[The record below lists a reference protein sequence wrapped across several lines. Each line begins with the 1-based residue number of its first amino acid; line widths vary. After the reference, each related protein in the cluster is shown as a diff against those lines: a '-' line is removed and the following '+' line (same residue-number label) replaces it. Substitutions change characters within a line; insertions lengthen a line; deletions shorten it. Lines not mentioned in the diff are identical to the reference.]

1 MYAYITISNVGADAG
16 PFDLYSDV
24 DGFLSAFETGI
35 PTALLEAGYAT
46 NLVPDGTTII
56 KIQSVN
62 DKCNNF
68 VNIGTASLEYYFT
81 PNDGSSYV
89 LDFINSGTYGYAY
102 GYFNGYYNGSS
113 LVPGNHIVKL
123 NSDRTVDTSFNID
136 EGPEFHT
143 VFLGASITEL
153 PDLSII
159 FGGFYLTYNG
169 VTVNRILKLLPD
181 GSRDPNFNTGTGFN
195 NFVTNVQVDTSGRFY
210 VLGLFTSY
218 NGSTVPRGIVRLLP
232 DGSLDTTYN
241 SGGGVGFN
249 NTSIFGIVNPDN
261 SIIISGYFTQYNGS
275 VISTGIVKLDDTG
288 AISPDFNGGT
298 GFNVGNGEPV
308 SITQINGETSFYAAG
323 YFTQYNGNPYP
334 YIVKLTQTGDVDP
347 SLNAVGTG
355 FDNPVFIIKVI
366 WGDKLFCYGSFTSYN
381 GVPALG
387 YIILNSDGSVYWAP
401 PEAYYNVY
409 VIGNDLFGMDFS
421 TNLNELRFTFDP
433 LYTTTTTT
441 TI

>member
-24 DGFLSAFETGI
+24 DGYTSAFETNI
-35 PTALLEAGYAT
+35 PKALLEAGYAT
-46 NLVPDGTTII
+46 SLVPAGTTII

-62 DKCNNF
+62 SECNNF
-68 VNIGTASLEYYFT
+68 VNVGVLPLEYYFT

-89 LDFINSGTYGYAY
+89 LDFVNSGTYGYAY

-113 LVPGNHIVKL
+113 LVPGNHVVKL
-123 NSDRTVDTSFNID
+123 NSDRSVDTSFDID

-159 FGGFYLTYNG
+159 FGGFYLTFNG
-169 VTVNRILKLLPD
+169 ETVNRILKLLPD
-181 GSRDPNFNTGTGFN
+181 GSRDPNFDSGTGFN

-210 VLGLFTSY
+210 VLGLFNAY
-218 NGSTVPRGIVRLLP
+218 DGSSVPRGMVRLFA

-241 SGGGVGFN
+241 SGGVGFN

-261 SIIISGYFTQYNGS
+261 SIIVSGYFTIYNGS
-275 VISTGIVKLDDTG
+275 GVSTGIVKLDENG
-288 AISPDFNGGT
+288 AVSPDFNGGT
-298 GFNVGNGEPV
+298 GFNVVNGQPV
-308 SITQINGETSFYAAG
+308 SITQITGESSFYAAG

-334 YIVKLTQTGDVDP
+334 YIVKLTQTGAVDP
-347 SLNAVGTG
+347 SLDAVGTG
-355 FDNPVFIIKVI
+355 FDAPVFIIKNI
-366 WGDKLFCYGSFTSYN
+366 WGDKLWCYGSFTSYN
-381 GVPALG
+381 GVPSPN
-387 YIILNSDGSVYWAP
+387 YIVLNSDGSVFWAA
-401 PEAYYNVY
+401 PESYYNVY
-409 VIGNDLFGMDFS
+409 VIGNDLFGMDFT

-433 LYTTTTTT
+433 TYTTTTTT
-441 TI
+441 TV